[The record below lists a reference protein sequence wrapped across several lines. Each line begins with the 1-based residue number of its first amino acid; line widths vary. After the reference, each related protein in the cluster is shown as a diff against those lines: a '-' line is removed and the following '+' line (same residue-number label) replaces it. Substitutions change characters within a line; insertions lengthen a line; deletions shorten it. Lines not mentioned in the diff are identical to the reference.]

1 MRTGF
6 GILAALGLIFSMFAI
21 ATPAF
26 ADGDDSPEA
35 CKTSINV
42 DAGDSGQSADEV
54 SFTADAG
61 EVVTAVCIKSGNN
74 AFGDKKH
81 SDLLTAD
88 GTYGDGCYTVAGI
101 GTDTVTV
108 TRTDSSDCKGISH
121 VDVVT
126 GPGQSPEE
134 SPAESPKESPE
145 ESPAESP
152 KESPEE
158 SPAESPEESPAESPE
173 ESPAES
179 PEESPAESPEESPA
193 ESPREGEEGGNPT
206 ATPGGGTVPDTALG
220 STSVPAWPFAILF
233 LSSLVSLLYLRL
245 TTESDRIR

>member
-179 PEESPAESPEESPA
+179 PEESPAESP
-193 ESPREGEEGGNPT
+193 REGEEGGNPT